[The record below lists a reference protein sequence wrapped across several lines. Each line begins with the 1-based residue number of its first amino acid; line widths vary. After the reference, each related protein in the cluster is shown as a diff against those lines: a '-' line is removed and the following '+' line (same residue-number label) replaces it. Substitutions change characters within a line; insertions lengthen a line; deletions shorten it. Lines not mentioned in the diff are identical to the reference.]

1 MLTVWRIAV
10 SLFDLHSLRRKES
23 SLQINWHWFF
33 ICMFKCIW
41 SLLLLPNYK
50 LKNPW
55 MWWYVSYVFLCST
68 SVLLYLYTIFWLLLF
83 VSWQRRGPVRWWCR
97 KRRFP
102 EMWVCDSVDFM
113 SAQQAWQKHLLMVS
127 LCPAGK
133 DVPHRWLLCNWND
146 RRQLKQSK
154 QWWVDIVLDYLL
166 VLCLA
171 SLLGKVI
178 VSMPTCTISRSP
190 FFLFCHILFFWL
202 PLCFHARCTIWSCPV
217 TSARDV
223 GFLTSCCSL
232 LFSSWRVEW
241 WLVDILVQIGKIRS
255 LLHKS
260 DIWGPFDC
268 LTLRRTVFWC
278 GFVFLPL

>member
-1 MLTVWRIAV
+1 
-10 SLFDLHSLRRKES
+10 
-23 SLQINWHWFF
+23 
-33 ICMFKCIW
+33 MFKCIW

-50 LKNPW
+50 VKNPW
-55 MWWYVSYVFLCST
+55 MWWYVSSVFLCST

-133 DVPHRWLLCNWND
+133 DMPHQWLLCNWND
-146 RRQLKQSK
+146 RWQSKQSK

-166 VLCLA
+166 VQCLT
-171 SLLGKVI
+171 SLLGRVI

-190 FFLFCHILFFWL
+190 FFLL
-202 PLCFHARCTIWSCPV
+202 SY
-217 TSARDV
+217 
-223 GFLTSCCSL
+223 
-232 LFSSWRVEW
+232 
-241 WLVDILVQIGKIRS
+241 
-255 LLHKS
+255 
-260 DIWGPFDC
+260 
-268 LTLRRTVFWC
+268 
-278 GFVFLPL
+278 FVFLVFHCVFTPAVPYEAALLLLPGMLDPWLHAVPFCFAPDVLSDGLLTFWSKLVKFVLCCIRVTYEGHLIV